1 MADRLKLDIITPTRT
16 LVNDEV
22 DEVTAPGSEGEFG
35 VLPGHAPFLTT
46 LQAGELSYRKG
57 AETRYLSI
65 IWGFADVHGDKVVVL
80 AEKAET
86 AEEIDVDRAE
96 AARHRAQER
105 LATAREDVDR
115 ERAEKS
121 LERATARLNVA
132 KKKTR

>member
-16 LVNDEV
+16 LVSDEV

-57 AETRYLSI
+57 AETRYFAI

-86 AEEIDVDRAE
+86 ADEIDVDRAE